1 MKGFKGFD
9 KNMQCRGFQYEENK
23 EFKEDVE
30 PTLCNKGLHFCESP
44 LDVWGYYPPNEE
56 NIFAEVEAKGKV
68 KTEGDKSVTNHLK
81 IGAKIGIAGLVK
93 AHLELIFSK
102 IVDTKTETNTGARSA
117 ATNMGARSA
126 ATNTGDYSAA
136 TNTGDE
142 GIACALG
149 IQSRARAEKG
159 WIVVTDWRQ
168 DSSHD
173 WHIHAIHTAR
183 VGKKIKGVLVEPNK
197 QYWFKNG
204 ELKSE
209 IVKI

>member
-9 KNMQCRGFQYEENK
+9 KNMQCLGFQYEENK

-102 IVDTKTETNTGARSA
+102 IVDTKTETNTG
-117 ATNMGARSA
+117 
-126 ATNTGDYSAA
+126 YQSAA